1 MATEEVH
8 LSGKRYPEEFKIE
21 AVRQVVDRGY
31 PVVEVASRLG
41 VTTHSLYAWLRRYGP
56 DKDKA
61 AAEDEAHKE
70 IRRLQEQLR
79 RVTEERDILKKAA
92 RYFANNPE

>member
-1 MATEEVH
+1 M
-8 LSGKRYPEEFKIE
+8 SGTRYPEEFKIE

-61 AAEDEAHKE
+61 AAEDETHKE